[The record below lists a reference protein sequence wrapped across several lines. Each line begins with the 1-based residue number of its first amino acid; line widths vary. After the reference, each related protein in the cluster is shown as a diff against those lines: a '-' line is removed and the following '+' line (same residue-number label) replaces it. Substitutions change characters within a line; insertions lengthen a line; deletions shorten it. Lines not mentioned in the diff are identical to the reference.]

1 MRKEKG
7 TEVSRKGKEVAGSVQ
22 QPQPVVMSRQPVGLS
37 QGILPNDPS
46 PFSSFVPDDRNRA
59 PREIISISSED
70 EEEDLGGEFAR
81 EMKQA
86 KTLSL
91 FESMRQPTGPS
102 TSYDPGPSTSSN
114 PGPGLYNPGGSRP
127 PEPGGTP
134 FYNPELSSSSTQ
146 EPKQSSSSSTQKPRR
161 SSSQHYKPPKP
172 TRPTSTGYRPENLDI
187 PRPPI
192 SSSRPS
198 SPLPSFAEAGFND
211 FTFRSRIRPPIG
223 DPLPVLTVPPI
234 PSVSSNQA
242 AAIPST
248 SSNQGAIPS
257 TSSNQAVRPGSF
269 LSQVVRPSSMLQTIR
284 RPIYSNE
291 GFWPINPLS
300 NRPNSPTSEGASIN
314 EFNKRGRE
322 TDNSSEPIPKRR
334 QHPRPPKKGN
344 LGIFSFLQIFTFT
357 EKEEIAFNSSPSN
370 EGISSI
376 LES

>member
-146 EPKQSSSSSTQKPRR
+146 EPKQSSSSSTQKARR
-161 SSSQHYKPPKP
+161 SSS
-172 TRPTSTGYRPENLDI
+172 ST
-187 PRPPI
+187 
-192 SSSRPS
+192 PS